1 MNRKHLPKPLTG
13 IVPPLITPLT
23 DSETL
28 DRPGFE
34 RLITHLITG
43 GVHGLFILGSTGEA
57 PSLDAGLRR
66 TVIDQGCAIAA
77 GRVPVLVG
85 VSDTSLRE
93 SIALAEH
100 AAEAGASAVVL
111 CPPYYFPL
119 DQQDLLRYFQRFAEA
134 VSLPVFIYNIP
145 KFARTTISIEV
156 VDGLVDIPNVAGL
169 KDSSGDLDYLRRVRH
184 ATAHRPDFSLF
195 VGIEEIMVDA
205 LQAGANGAVCGGA
218 NLFPELHV
226 RLFEAARDH
235 RAAEA
240 QALQELVLRIGNAVY
255 GVGSETS
262 SYLRGLKTALA
273 TLNLCN
279 DALAEPLQPFS
290 SAEKAQFRS
299 RLDALMPLIEQ
310 AGFSAALS
318 YISRA

>member
-1 MNRKHLPKPLTG
+1 MNRKILPKPLTG
-13 IVPPLITPLT
+13 IVPPLITPLR

-28 DRPGFE
+28 DQPGFA
-34 RLITHLITG
+34 RLINHLITG

-66 TVIDQGCAIAA
+66 TVIDHACAIAD

-93 SIALAEH
+93 SIALADH
-100 AAEAGASAVVL
+100 AAEAGASALVL

-134 VSLPVFIYNIP
+134 VSLPVFVYNIP
-145 KFARTTISIEV
+145 KFARTAISIEV
-156 VDGLVDIPNVAGL
+156 VDGLVGIPNVAGL
-169 KDSSGDLDYLRRVRH
+169 KDSSGDLDYLRRVRQ

-195 VGIEEIMVDA
+195 VGIEEIMLDA

-235 RAAEA
+235 RRSEA
-240 QALQELVLRIGNAVY
+240 QTLQDLVLRIGNAVY
-255 GVGSETS
+255 SVGSETS
-262 SYLRGLKTALA
+262 GYLRGLKTALSA
-273 TLNLCN
+273 FGICH
-279 DALAEPLQPFS
+279 DALAEPLRPFS
-290 SAEKAQFRS
+290 PAEKAQLLS
-299 RLDALMPLIEQ
+299 SMNMIVPLVEQ
-310 AGFSAALS
+310 AGFTAPLS
-318 YISRA
+318 YSNR